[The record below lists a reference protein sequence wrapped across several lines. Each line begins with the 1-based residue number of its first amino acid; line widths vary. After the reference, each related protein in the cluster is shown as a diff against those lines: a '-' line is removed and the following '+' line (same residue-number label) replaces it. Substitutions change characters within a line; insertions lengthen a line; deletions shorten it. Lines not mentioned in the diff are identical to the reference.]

1 MPINYTRNASEGK
14 LILSAQ
20 LLQWLDQ
27 RIPLGDPMR
36 IPSIE
41 SYRYVQD
48 LGKGRFG
55 TVCKFLNGNTLLC
68 ETVKKVSMEI
78 FDHWSQDAAKVSN
91 RLDTF
96 ISEFRYLHKITNDNN
111 RIVNFLGIYS
121 DTKQMYIM
129 SEFLPRGSVKDVIMR
144 ETLAEDTAI
153 KYLMETVEAL
163 HYLHTLTPPVIHRD
177 IKAANLLITIGDSIK
192 LANFGLV
199 RDLAVDGYGIA
210 VASEITLDF
219 RATLLYVAPEVLS
232 STLGPGN
239 RKAYELPADI
249 WALGCTFIEMLL
261 KLPPHF
267 EYFGNINEIPQVLL
281 GYAKSIDGKVLPYTS
296 EVLVPSSSKCVQ
308 KIVDLMFVKDPEL
321 RPTTKK
327 LRIQIKKILEDDNE
341 SEDGT
346 DLMSSASNSSTD
358 GATYPTLNNLNDRKV
373 GRSGGSCLPIEDM
386 EYAATKN
393 ELPKRKKRK
402 PNHSNGAHFVIA
414 SGYYLSRILYFLNI
428 LSRSICYLLLFLFL
442 GITALGLFLLISF
455 FVVRF
460 VRYVIAL
467 HCNCDLMQPQYL
479 IISGILIV
487 LMFALLFSCCM
498 VALGEY
504 KFRMANQTLGGSKFF
519 LPRPQKSAKLCGVTV
534 ITGKDDIPDVIGPLE
549 EEVALSPSVMKNH
562 DDYYYD
568 TP

>member
-1 MPINYTRNASEGK
+1 MPINYNRNAFEGK
-14 LILSAQ
+14 LNLSSQ

-27 RIPLGDPMR
+27 RIPMGDPMR

-55 TVCKFLNGNTLLC
+55 T
-68 ETVKKVSMEI
+68 
-78 FDHWSQDAAKVSN
+78 

-96 ISEFRYLHKITNDNN
+96 ISEFRHLHKITNDNN

-129 SEFLPRGSVKDVIMR
+129 SEYLPRGSVKDVIMR

-163 HYLHTLTPPVIHRD
+163 HYLHTLNPPVIHRD
-177 IKAANLLITIGDSIK
+177 IKAANLLITISDSIK

-199 RDLAVDGYGIA
+199 RDLAIDGYGIA

-232 STLGPGN
+232 SKLGPGN

-267 EYFGNINEIPQVLL
+267 EYFGHINEIPSVLL
-281 GYAKSIDGKVLPYTS
+281 GYAKSIDGKELPYTS
-296 EVLVPSSSKCVQ
+296 EVLVPSSSKCIQ
-308 KIVDLMFVKDPEL
+308 KIVDLMFVKSPEL

-327 LRIQIKKILEDDNE
+327 LRSQIKKILEDDDE

-346 DLMSSASNSSTD
+346 DMISSASNSSTD
-358 GATYPTLNNLNDRKV
+358 GATDLSPNHSGERKV
-373 GRSGGSCLPIEDM
+373 GRIGSCLPIE
-386 EYAATKN
+386 
-393 ELPKRKKRK
+393 
-402 PNHSNGAHFVIA
+402 
-414 SGYYLSRILYFLNI
+414 NI
-428 LSRSICYLLLFLFL
+428 LSRSICYLLLFLSL
-442 GITALGLFLLISF
+442 GIAALGLFLLISF

-460 VRYVIAL
+460 VRYVIAIY
-467 HCNCDLMQPQYL
+467 CNCDLMQPQYL

-519 LPRPQKSAKLCGVTV
+519 VPRPQKSATMCGVTI
-534 ITGKDDIPDVIGPLE
+534 ITGKEDIPEAPRTIE
-549 EEVALSPSVMKNH
+549 EEAQLSPSVMRNH

>member
-1 MPINYTRNASEGK
+1 MTINYNRNAFEGK
-14 LILSAQ
+14 LNLSSQ

-27 RIPLGDPMR
+27 RIPMGDPLR
-36 IPSIE
+36 IPSID
-41 SYRYVQD
+41 SYKYLQD

-55 TVCKFLNGNTLLC
+55 TVCKFMNSSTLLC
-68 ETVKKVSMEI
+68 ETVKKVNMEI
-78 FDHWSQDAAKVSN
+78 FDHWSQDATKVSN

-96 ISEFRYLHKITNDNN
+96 IAEFRYLHKVTNDNN
-111 RIVNFLGIYS
+111 RIVNFLGVYA
-121 DTKQMYIM
+121 DNKQMYIM
-129 SEFLPRGSVKDVIMR
+129 SEYLPRGSVKDMITR
-144 ETLAEDTAI
+144 ETIGEDTAI

-163 HYLHTLTPPVIHRD
+163 DYLHTLNPPVVHRD

-199 RDLAVDGYGIA
+199 RDLAIDGYGIA
-210 VASEITLDF
+210 VASEISLDF

-232 STLGPGN
+232 SKLGPGN

-281 GYAKSIDGKVLPYTS
+281 GYAKRVDGKELPYTS
-296 EVLVPSSSKCVQ
+296 EVLVPSSSKCIQ
-308 KIVDLMFVKDPEL
+308 KIVDYMFVKSPEL
-321 RPTTKK
+321 RPTTKNLK
-327 LRIQIKKILEDDNE
+327 HQIKKYLDDDE
-341 SEDGT
+341 SEDET
-346 DLMSSASNSSTD
+346 EVMSSASNSSTD
-358 GATYPTLNNLNDRKV
+358 GTTDQSRNPIDRKV
-373 GRSGGSCLPIEDM
+373 GRIGNCLPIENM
-386 EYAATKN
+386 EYAVTRRDQ
-393 ELPKRKKRK
+393 PKKKRK
-402 PNHSNGAHFVIA
+402 PPHSNTTHFMIA

-428 LSRSICYLLLFLFL
+428 LGRSICYLLLFLTL

-460 VRYVIAL
+460 VRYVIAIY
-467 HCNCDLMQPQYL
+467 CNCDLMQPQYL

-519 LPRPQKSAKLCGVTV
+519 VPRPQKSATLCGVTI
-534 ITGKDDIPDVIGPLE
+534 ITGKDDIPEAVLPLD
-549 EEVALSPSVMKNH
+549 EEVAISPSVMKNH

>member
-1 MPINYTRNASEGK
+1 MPINYNRNAFEGK
-14 LILSAQ
+14 LTLSSQ

-27 RIPLGDPMR
+27 RIPIGDPMR

-41 SYRYVQD
+41 SYQYLQD

-55 TVCKFLNGNTLLC
+55 TVCKFLNNNTLLC
-68 ETVKKVSMEI
+68 ETVKKVNMEI
-78 FDHWSQDAAKVSN
+78 FDHWSQDATKVSN

-111 RIVNFLGIYS
+111 RVVNFLGVYA
-121 DTKQMYIM
+121 DNKQMYIM
-129 SEFLPRGSVKDVIMR
+129 SEYLPRGSVKDMIMR
-144 ETLAEDTAI
+144 ETIGEDKAI

-163 HYLHTLTPPVIHRD
+163 DYLHTLNPPVVHRD
-177 IKAANLLITIGDSIK
+177 IKAANLLITISDSIK

-199 RDLAVDGYGIA
+199 RDLAIDGYGIA

-232 STLGPGN
+232 SKLGPGN

-249 WALGCTFIEMLL
+249 WALGCTFIETLL

-281 GYAKSIDGKVLPYTS
+281 GYAKRIDGKELPYTS

-308 KIVDLMFVKDPEL
+308 KIVDFMFVKSPEL

-327 LRIQIKKILEDDNE
+327 LKHQIKKFLDDDDE

-358 GATYPTLNNLNDRKV
+358 GATDLSHSNERKV
-373 GRSGGSCLPIEDM
+373 GRMGESCLPIESM
-386 EYAATKN
+386 EYAVTRKETK
-393 ELPKRKKRK
+393 KKKRK
-402 PNHSNGAHFVIA
+402 PRHSNTSHFMIA
-414 SGYYLSRILYFLNI
+414 TGFYLSRILYFLNI
-428 LSRSICYLLLFLFL
+428 LGRSICYLLLFLGL
-442 GITALGLFLLISF
+442 GITALGLFLVISF

-460 VRYVIAL
+460 VRYGIAIY
-467 HCNCDLMQPQYL
+467 CNCDLMQPQYL

-519 LPRPQKSAKLCGVTV
+519 VPRPQKSATMCGVTI
-534 ITGKDDIPDVIGPLE
+534 ITGKEDIPEATRPLE

>member
-1 MPINYTRNASEGK
+1 MPINYNRNAFEGK
-14 LILSAQ
+14 LNLSSQ

-27 RIPLGDPMR
+27 RIPMGDPMR

-55 TVCKFLNGNTLLC
+55 TVCKFMNNSTLLC
-68 ETVKKVSMEI
+68 ETVKKVNMEI
-78 FDHWSQDAAKVSN
+78 FDHWSQDATKVSN

-96 ISEFRYLHKITNDNN
+96 ISEFRHLHKITNDNN

-129 SEFLPRGSVKDVIMR
+129 SEYLPRGSVKDVIMR

-163 HYLHTLTPPVIHRD
+163 HYLHTLNPPVIHRD
-177 IKAANLLITIGDSIK
+177 IKAANLLITISDSIK

-199 RDLAVDGYGIA
+199 RDLAIDGYGIA

-232 STLGPGN
+232 SKLGPGN

-267 EYFGNINEIPQVLL
+267 EYFGHINEIPSVLL
-281 GYAKSIDGKVLPYTS
+281 GYAKSIDGKELPYTS
-296 EVLVPSSSKCVQ
+296 EVLVPSSSKCIQ
-308 KIVDLMFVKDPEL
+308 KIVDLMFVKSPEL

-327 LRIQIKKILEDDNE
+327 LRSQIKKILEDDDE

-346 DLMSSASNSSTD
+346 DMISSASNSSTD
-358 GATYPTLNNLNDRKV
+358 GATDLSPNHSGERKV
-373 GRSGGSCLPIEDM
+373 GRIGSCLPIESI
-386 EYAATKN
+386 EYAVTRHD
-393 ELPKRKKRK
+393 LPKKRKKPK
-402 PNHSNGAHFVIA
+402 HSNTTHFLVA
-414 SGYYLSRILYFLNI
+414 SGYYLSRVLYFLNI
-428 LSRSICYLLLFLFL
+428 LSRSICYLLLFLSL
-442 GITALGLFLLISF
+442 GITALGLFFLISF

-460 VRYVIAL
+460 VRYVIAIY
-467 HCNCDLMQPQYL
+467 CNCDLMQPQYL

-519 LPRPQKSAKLCGVTV
+519 VPRPQKSATMCGVTI
-534 ITGKDDIPDVIGPLE
+534 ITGKEDIPEAPRTIE
-549 EEVALSPSVMKNH
+549 EEAQLSPSVMRNH